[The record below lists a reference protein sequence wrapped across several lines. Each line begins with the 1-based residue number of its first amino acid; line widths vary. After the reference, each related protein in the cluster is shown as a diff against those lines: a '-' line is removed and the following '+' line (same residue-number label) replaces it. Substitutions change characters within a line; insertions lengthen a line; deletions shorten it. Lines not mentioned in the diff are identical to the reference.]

1 VDQSRDQ
8 GPLRS
13 RRGALTTTFTF
24 PIGALVA
31 ALLVFVTAD
40 LTVGLVGG
48 LLVALIPWALLC
60 GGVRLGAWAMVVAGV
75 GIPAAV
81 VLGYAATGAAFLAML
96 AVAWLAADG
105 RSRPAEMTALAA
117 SMAIPIVDVASNP
130 ANYPSNAWVYLATGS
145 LFSWFIGRMLYRERE
160 LVGALTEAHSRLHD
174 AAAAAERQHIAR
186 DVHDVVG
193 HSLTVVLL
201 NVMGARR
208 VLTLNPRAAAEALDR
223 AEQVGRDS
231 LESVRAVVELLRA
244 PGTSSAA
251 APRAPGVA
259 DIAALARTAVDA
271 GLPVH
276 LEVEGDLDSVDA
288 CAGLG
293 AFRLVQEAISNVEH
307 HAPGAAVVVRIV
319 IDGEQLAVS
328 VQNGPAAHHVTRSFG
343 GGVGLAGMR
352 ERIGALGGRLSA
364 GPDGDGWR
372 VEGSIPLRSADAP
385 AR

>member
-1 VDQSRDQ
+1 MDQSRDQ
-8 GPLRS
+8 GPLRT
-13 RRGALTTTFTF
+13 RRATLTTTFTF

-60 GGVRLGAWAMVVAGV
+60 GGVRLGPLAMVVAGV

-81 VLGYAATGAAFLAML
+81 VLGHAATGAAFLAML

-105 RSRPAEMTALAA
+105 RSRPAELTALAA
-117 SMAIPIVDVASNP
+117 SMAIPIVDVGSNP
-130 ANYPSNAWVYLATGS
+130 ANYPSNGWVYLATGS
-145 LFSWFIGRMLYRERE
+145 LFSWFIGRMLHRERE

-174 AAAAAERQHIAR
+174 AAAAAERQRIAR

-231 LESVRAVVELLRA
+231 LDSVRTVVELLRA
-244 PGTSSAA
+244 PGTTAA
-251 APRAPGVA
+251 NAPRAPGVA

-276 LEVEGDLDSVDA
+276 LEVEGDLDRVDA

-328 VQNGPAAHHVTRSFG
+328 VQNGPAAHHVTRSCG
-343 GGVGLAGMR
+343 GGAGLAGMH
-352 ERIGALGGRLSA
+352 ERIGALGGSLSA

-372 VEGSIPLRSADAP
+372 
-385 AR
+385 